1 MYAGLILFA
10 IIVVLKLKHLSE
22 LLNNFLDM
30 HRNKA
35 SPERTSMLIYEPTKV
50 QRSLDKGDFEQTAA
64 IN

>member
-1 MYAGLILFA
+1 
-10 IIVVLKLKHLSE
+10 
-22 LLNNFLDM
+22 M

-35 SPERTSMLIYEPTKV
+35 SPGRTSMLIYEPTKV